1 MGCVKE
7 NNTLGKWEMKMTVS
21 EWANLNLKVLLF
33 AVVLYSSCNFI
44 FHMHTLTHLLF
55 YMHTHLFWHMETGT
69 KGIFNLSDFQQGFFT
84 FPAINCCLMTV
95 KRQSTHTNH
104 DLDPTLVSVI
114 YVLITETNKNNF
126 HNYHRC

>member
-33 AVVLYSSCNFI
+33 AAVLYSSCNFI

-55 YMHTHLFWHMETGT
+55 YMHSHLFWHMEQ
-69 KGIFNLSDFQQGFFT
+69 KESSICLIFNRVFSHF
-84 FPAINCCLMTV
+84 V
-95 KRQSTHTNH
+95 R
-104 DLDPTLVSVI
+104 
-114 YVLITETNKNNF
+114 
-126 HNYHRC
+126 